1 MHSLRQLEGSQMQ
14 GVARRSTL
22 TVSGLV
28 LGLSGLLT
36 STASASEGW
45 RLEQPL
51 DSTVNRIYYGVTA
64 TGANDAWTVGSTW
77 TGSAEVPVAV
87 RWDGTKWAGTT
98 PAPVT
103 GTSARFTQVSA
114 SAPDNV
120 WAAGDRTA
128 EAGTRQV
135 ADPRRPRPARVAA
148 TGSST
153 LVQRWDGKT
162 WTDIERPKPPAGME
176 GFTSDIAAFSP
187 KSVWLVSYDYDFK
200 TNKSVDH
207 LEHWTGKTWEQ
218 VEIPQTGARPLRPA
232 RVGGTGDDDL
242 WVSASSV
249 ADDGKETPFLL
260 HWNGAGWRQI
270 EVPVPSDYR
279 TGWLV
284 NHVVPDGRGSAYVV
298 GRVNEWNATGIPAFV
313 TRWDGR
319 QWSSLPSGPFDEIN
333 AAALDGSGKLWTA
346 GWVPGDAHVL
356 MSVWNGIEWRKDAL
370 PPEVAKT
377 AEGSSI
383 LGFAAVPGTPGVLA
397 SGLGS
402 SGGLESTWG
411 VLASFNLP

>member
-14 GVARRSTL
+14 GVARRSAL

-51 DSTVNRIYYGVTA
+51 DSTGNRIYFDVTA
-64 TGANDAWTVGSTW
+64 TGAGDAWTVGSAW

-87 RWDGTKWAGTT
+87 RWDGAKWADTT

-103 GTSARFTQVSA
+103 GTSARFTEISA

-120 WAAGDRTA
+120 WVAGDRSA
-128 EAGTRQV
+128 EAGTR
-135 ADPRRPRPARVAA
+135 RPARLPNAA
-148 TGSST
+148 GPRAAAST
-153 LVQRWDGKT
+153 STVVQRWDGKT
-162 WTDIERPKPPAGME
+162 WTDIARPKPPAGME
-176 GFTSDIAAFSP
+176 GFTAGIAAFSP
-187 KSVWLVSYDYDFK
+187 SSVWLVSVDFDLK
-200 TNKSVDH
+200 TGKSAHH
-207 LEHWTGKTWEQ
+207 LEHWTRKTWET
-218 VEIPQTGARPLRPA
+218 VEIPQTGSRPLLPT
-232 RVGGTGDDDL
+232 RVSGTGDDDL
-242 WVSASSV
+242 WVSATSV
-249 ADDGKETPFLL
+249 AADGKETPFLL
-260 HWNGAGWRQI
+260 HRTGGGWRQV

-279 TGWLV
+279 TGWVV

-313 TRWDGR
+313 TRWDG
-319 QWSSLPSGPFDEIN
+319 QKWSSLPSVPFDEIN

-346 GWVPGDAHVL
+346 GWLPGDGHVL
-356 MSVWNGIEWRKDAL
+356 MAVWNGIEWRKDTL

-383 LGFAAVPGTPGVLA
+383 LGFAAVPGTPGMLT

-402 SGGLESTWG
+402 SSGLQSTWG
-411 VLASFNLP
+411 VIASLGWH